1 MIKKCLLLLCALAVH
16 TGSLAA
22 CGEIPDGA
30 SVSAVGTVS
39 QQPGM
44 SAVISGEESDGIWGE
59 YLSTEGDGEIL
70 CLYDDGTFLGYTV
83 TELSAEGENGS
94 VPFSMTEQVSGVYV
108 CEGGELRLSI
118 REISYS
124 VLGLEEYPEL
134 VEQQADALA
143 GADAELHALYVKLF
157 GGAEVDGAELL
168 GEENMAKLTETEVL
182 AVLDEEKS
190 TFTYKR
196 NQAS

>member
-22 CGEIPDGA
+22 CGEIPGGA

-39 QQPGM
+39 QQLGM

-70 CLYDDGTFLGYTV
+70 CLYADGTFLAYTV
-83 TELSAEGENGS
+83 TDLSAESESGS
-94 VPFSMTEQVSGVYV
+94 VPFTMTEQVHGVYTRRD
-108 CEGGELRLSI
+108 GEVQLAI
-118 REISYS
+118 GEIAFS
-124 VLGLEEYPEL
+124 VTGLEEYPQL

-157 GGAEVDGAELL
+157 GGERVDGQELL
-168 GEENMAKLTETEVL
+168 GEESFAKLL
-182 AVLDEEKS
+182 AAKIFVTTDEQNA

-196 NQAS
+196 EENQ